1 MNNLND
7 CLYDCPVIP
16 AVKDEEYIEQCLKS
30 DSEIVFV
37 LYGNICSISDIC
49 KLIKESGKKCIVH
62 ADLINGLAGKEI
74 AADFIKKYTEADGLI
89 STRTPVIKRAKEI
102 GLYTVLRQFVI
113 DSMSYENIAK
123 TVDACHPHAV
133 EILPGPMPTVIA
145 DIVKA
150 INAPVIAGG
159 LITKKSQ
166 IIELIERGAVSV
178 STSARNLWE

>member
-74 AADFIKKYTEADGLI
+74 YGMAGAGMNHDGCDHE
-89 STRTPVIKRAKEI
+89 PGDVP
-102 GLYTVLRQFVI
+102 QFVDMDGDGI
-113 DSMSYENIAK
+113 PD
-123 TVDACHPHAV
+123 
-133 EILPGPMPTVIA
+133 
-145 DIVKA
+145 
-150 INAPVIAGG
+150 
-159 LITKKSQ
+159 
-166 IIELIERGAVSV
+166 
-178 STSARNLWE
+178 